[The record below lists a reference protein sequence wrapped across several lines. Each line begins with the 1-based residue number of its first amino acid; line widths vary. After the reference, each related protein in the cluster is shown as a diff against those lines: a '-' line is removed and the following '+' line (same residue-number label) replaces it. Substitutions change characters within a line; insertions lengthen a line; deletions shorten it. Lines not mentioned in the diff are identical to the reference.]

1 MGILKCS
8 TVFAGLRSYRHHNSL
23 GQLNLTYTKM
33 ARRLRLKH
41 SQHKSADDAS
51 SIPAS
56 SSAAMSSRPRR
67 AAAAS
72 INEAAL
78 SSVTVS
84 RSNTPEARR
93 RSIKL
98 TVKLPSSKLREVTT
112 DKHVKALQDTLEPG
126 DYWKTDGQRRRRT
139 QKSYVIPGPSDDDD
153 EEQDEEN
160 DDEEEEED
168 DEGDEQDEPMN
179 DFDEIGA
186 EAESSE
192 EEDAD
197 GEPDEEDVD
206 MDEPAHPK
214 PPKIVLKQT
223 PKSGG
228 KPPKPTLIVTPA
240 PTGPLKSVEAKEADI
255 DAEGDEAGDDEE
267 LSELESDEEEEQED
281 NGVGGD
287 AEGEE
292 EDMEEEEDADGDD
305 VDIDIDS
312 DGMTPGSGTATPDLA
327 KMTKRQRRDDEGFM
341 ALDMA
346 PQVCLT
352 FMFGNTSAHHGL
364 PDQEALHTRG
374 TKHATLRDGKA
385 TKEFERKESDGRE
398 RVHYQQASEEAD
410 LEGRS
415 TTDTIYAD
423 IDKLRSGGEPMLS
436 QKPLQPLWLP
446 KVLRTNRQEKRR
458 LKSQTRCA
466 QDGLAT
472 DRASAWAC
480 QRSGWVSRWAG
491 CLDRRNPC
499 QVAN

>member
-1 MGILKCS
+1 VLIRSIGAITGSDGEFQNPQQSLQ
-8 TVFAGLRSYRHHNSL
+8 VFARIAIIILF
-23 GQLNLTYTKM
+23 GQLNLTYAKM
-33 ARRLRLKH
+33 APRLRLKH
-41 SQHKSADDAS
+41 AQHKSADNAS

-67 AAAAS
+67 AAAATA
-72 INEAAL
+72 NEAAP
-78 SSVTVS
+78 SSVMVS

-112 DKHVKALQDTLEPG
+112 DKQVKALQDTLEPG
-126 DYWKTDGQRRRRT
+126 DYWKTDGQKRRRT

-153 EEQDEEN
+153 DDDDEQDEEN
-160 DDEEEEED
+160 DDEEE
-168 DEGDEQDEPMN
+168 DEGDERDEPMN

-197 GEPDEEDVD
+197 GEPDDDEDVD

-228 KPPKPTLIVTPA
+228 KISKPTLIVTPA
-240 PTGPLKSVEAKEADI
+240 PTGPLKRVEGKEADV

-312 DGMTPGSGTATPDLA
+312 DGMTPGSGAATPDLA

-352 FMFGNTSAHHGL
+352 LVFGTTSAHHGL

-385 TKEFERKESDGRE
+385 TKEFERKESNGRE
-398 RVHYQQASEEAD
+398 RVYDQ
-410 LEGRS
+410 
-415 TTDTIYAD
+415 
-423 IDKLRSGGEPMLS
+423 
-436 QKPLQPLWLP
+436 
-446 KVLRTNRQEKRR
+446 
-458 LKSQTRCA
+458 
-466 QDGLAT
+466 
-472 DRASAWAC
+472 
-480 QRSGWVSRWAG
+480 
-491 CLDRRNPC
+491 
-499 QVAN
+499 

>member
-1 MGILKCS
+1 MGILKFS
-8 TVFAGLRSYRHHNSL
+8 TVFAGLRSYRHHNCL
-23 GQLNLTYTKM
+23 DQLNLIYAKM
-33 ARRLRLKH
+33 APRLRLKH
-41 SQHKSADDAS
+41 AQHKSADNAS

-72 INEAAL
+72 VNEAAP

-126 DYWKTDGQRRRRT
+126 DYWKTDGQKRRRT

-160 DDEEEEED
+160 DDDDEEDD

-197 GEPDEEDVD
+197 GEPDDEEDVD
-206 MDEPAHPK
+206 MDEPEQPK

-228 KPPKPTLIVTPA
+228 KLSKPTLIVTPA

-312 DGMTPGSGTATPDLA
+312 DGTTPGSGTATPDLA

-346 PQVCLT
+346 PQVSLT
-352 FMFGNTSAHHGL
+352 LMFGTTSAYHDL
-364 PDQEALHTRG
+364 PDQEALYARG
-374 TKHATLRDGKA
+374 TKHATLGDG
-385 TKEFERKESDGRE
+385 
-398 RVHYQQASEEAD
+398 
-410 LEGRS
+410 
-415 TTDTIYAD
+415 
-423 IDKLRSGGEPMLS
+423 
-436 QKPLQPLWLP
+436 
-446 KVLRTNRQEKRR
+446 
-458 LKSQTRCA
+458 
-466 QDGLAT
+466 
-472 DRASAWAC
+472 
-480 QRSGWVSRWAG
+480 
-491 CLDRRNPC
+491 
-499 QVAN
+499 

>member
-1 MGILKCS
+1 MGHHPEDMRIPNCS
-8 TVFAGLRSYRHHNSL
+8 KVFAGLRSYRHHNPL
-23 GQLNLTYTKM
+23 DQLKPTYAKI
-33 ARRLRLKH
+33 APRLRLKH
-41 SQHKSADDAS
+41 AQHKNADDTS

-72 INEAAL
+72 VNEAAL

-126 DYWKTDGQRRRRT
+126 DYWKTDGQKRRRT
-139 QKSYVIPGPSDDDD
+139 QKSYVIPGPSDEDDEDD
-153 EEQDEEN
+153 EEQDEDN
-160 DDEEEEED
+160 DDEE
-168 DEGDEQDEPMN
+168 DEGDEQDELMN

-197 GEPDEEDVD
+197 GEPDGDEEDVD
-206 MDEPAHPK
+206 MDEPVHPK

-223 PKSGG
+223 SKSGG
-228 KPPKPTLIVTPA
+228 KLSKPTLIVTPA

-267 LSELESDEEEEQED
+267 LSELDSDEEEEQED

-305 VDIDIDS
+305 ADIDIDS
-312 DGMTPGSGTATPDLA
+312 EGMTPGSGAATPDLA

-346 PQVCLT
+346 PQVCKPSCSGT
-352 FMFGNTSAHHGL
+352 TSAHHALLG
-364 PDQEALHTRG
+364 QEALHTRG
-374 TKHATLRDGKA
+374 TKYATLRDGKA
-385 TKEFERKESDGRE
+385 AKEFE
-398 RVHYQQASEEAD
+398 
-410 LEGRS
+410 
-415 TTDTIYAD
+415 
-423 IDKLRSGGEPMLS
+423 
-436 QKPLQPLWLP
+436 
-446 KVLRTNRQEKRR
+446 
-458 LKSQTRCA
+458 
-466 QDGLAT
+466 
-472 DRASAWAC
+472 
-480 QRSGWVSRWAG
+480 
-491 CLDRRNPC
+491 
-499 QVAN
+499 

>member
-23 GQLNLTYTKM
+23 DQLNLTYAKM
-33 ARRLRLKH
+33 APRLRLKH
-41 SQHKSADDAS
+41 SQHKSADDTS

-72 INEAAL
+72 VNEAAP

-98 TVKLPSSKLREVTT
+98 TVKLPSSKLREVMT

-168 DEGDEQDEPMN
+168 
-179 DFDEIGA
+179 
-186 EAESSE
+186 
-192 EEDAD
+192 
-197 GEPDEEDVD
+197 EDVD

-228 KPPKPTLIVTPA
+228 KLSKPTLIVTPA
-240 PTGPLKSVEAKEADI
+240 PTGPLKSIEAKEADI

-346 PQVCLT
+346 PQVCLAL
-352 FMFGNTSAHHGL
+352 MFGNTSAHHGL

-385 TKEFERKESDGRE
+385 TKELERKESDGRE
-398 RVHYQQASEEAD
+398 RVHDQQASEEAD

-436 QKPLQPLWLP
+436 QKPLQPLWL
-446 KVLRTNRQEKRR
+446 
-458 LKSQTRCA
+458 
-466 QDGLAT
+466 
-472 DRASAWAC
+472 
-480 QRSGWVSRWAG
+480 
-491 CLDRRNPC
+491 
-499 QVAN
+499 